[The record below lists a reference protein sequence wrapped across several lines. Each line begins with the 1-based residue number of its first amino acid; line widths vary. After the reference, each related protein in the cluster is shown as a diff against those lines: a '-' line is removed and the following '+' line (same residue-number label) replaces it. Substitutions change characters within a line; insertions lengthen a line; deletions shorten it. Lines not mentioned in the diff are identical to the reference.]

1 MMVAYAGHLSGRS
14 PLNTN
19 QQQHTSDS
27 MTLTSKSEANNCIK
41 LIQLDKYKK
50 GINEKSKSA

>member
-1 MMVAYAGHLSGRS
+1 MTD
-14 PLNTN
+14 N
-19 QQQHTSDS
+19 
-27 MTLTSKSEANNCIK
+27 MTLASKVEANNCIK